1 MDDRRPP
8 AAGPGDPGARVTPV
22 ALVPGVPALL
32 PEHASLTDPVADLRA
47 ACRTAVGR
55 IAGPGSAVRVVA
67 GPLGLRV
74 AEHLLEEVAA
84 RATGDASYDAV
95 LVVGNGSARRTEKA
109 PGHLDERAAA
119 FDDAVDR
126 ALRETDRAALRAVD
140 RDLAGDLLAEVDGLP
155 DLAAAVPAGV
165 AADVLY
171 ADDPFGVQYWVV
183 VWDALP

>member
-1 MDDRRPP
+1 MDDRRAT
-8 AAGPGDPGARVTPV
+8 AAGPRDPGTRVTPV

-32 PEHASLTDPVADLRA
+32 PEYASLSDPVADLRA

-67 GPLGLRV
+67 DPLGLRV

-84 RATGDASYDAV
+84 RATGDPSYDAV
-95 LVVGNGSARRTEKA
+95 LVVANGSARRTEKA
-109 PGHLDERAAA
+109 PGHFDDRAAA

-126 ALRETDRAALRAVD
+126 ALRETDREALRVLD
-140 RDLAGDLLAEVDGLP
+140 RDLAGDLLAAVDGLP
-155 DLAAAVPAGV
+155 DLAAAVPAGA

-183 VWDALP
+183 VWDSVP

>member
-1 MDDRRPP
+1 VDDRRAPTTD
-8 AAGPGDPGARVTPV
+8 AGDPGARVTPV

-67 GPLGLRV
+67 GPQGLRV

-84 RATGDASYDAV
+84 RATGDPSYDAV

-109 PGHLDERAAA
+109 PGHLDPRAAT

-126 ALRETDRAALRAVD
+126 ALRRTDREALRAVD
-140 RDLAGDLLAEVDGLP
+140 RDLADALLAEVDGLP
-155 DLAAAVPAGV
+155 ALAGLVPPGAP
-165 AADVLY
+165 ADVLY